1 MLWLPRCL
9 CLTISVK
16 DSTEIMEHLDLL
28 TGVTTLPPLSTPKQR
43 LASLLIELLG
53 DEWLLPAA
61 FHWRWAYTGAGCT
74 ISLVSP
80 REYLFVH
87 NNSLVPTDSHHAHSH
102 TYTNN

>member
-1 MLWLPRCL
+1 MINGIQDYSHAHSLILSLMLWLPRCL

-61 FHWRWAYTGAGCT
+61 FHWRWAYTGA
-74 ISLVSP
+74 
-80 REYLFVH
+80 
-87 NNSLVPTDSHHAHSH
+87 A
-102 TYTNN
+102 